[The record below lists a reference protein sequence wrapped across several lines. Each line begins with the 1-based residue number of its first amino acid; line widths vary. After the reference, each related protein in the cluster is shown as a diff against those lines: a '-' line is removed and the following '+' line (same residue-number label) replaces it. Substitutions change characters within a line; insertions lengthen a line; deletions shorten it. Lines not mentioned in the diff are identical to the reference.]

1 MILRPPRST
10 RTDTRF
16 PYTTLCRS
24 RKSPGPGGYA
34 ARNLGIRQAS
44 GDWIAFLD
52 ADDIW
57 HENHLAVLA
66 DANAQA
72 PNAEVA
78 ATRFDPVFETHR
90 VSQRIAP
97 RLAQGGVL
105 NFPRSEERRDGK
117 EGVSTCESRWWP
129 YH

>member
-1 MILRPPRST
+1 MRISDWSSDVCSSVL
-10 RTDTRF
+10 
-16 PYTTLCRS
+16 

-66 DANAQA
+66 DAIAQA

-78 ATRFDPVFETHR
+78 ATRFDHVFETHR

-105 NFPRSEERRDGK
+105 HFPQFLRAWLEVRECPLWSGAIDRQGNRLN
-117 EGVSTCESRWWP
+117 SS
-129 YH
+129 Y

>member
-1 MILRPPRST
+1 MFR
-10 RTDTRF
+10 
-16 PYTTLCRS
+16 

-66 DANAQA
+66 DAIAQA
-72 PNAEVA
+72 PNAAVA
-78 ATRFDPVFETHR
+78 ATRFDHVFETHR

-105 NFPRSEERRDGK
+105 NFPQFLRAWLEIGRASCRESVCQYEEVT
-117 EGVSTCESRWWP
+117 GVAV
-129 YH
+129 